1 MSIRLDSSSLN
12 VWACFL
18 SSHSSYPFLKKEEKY
33 SLSNKYLGD
42 VQKWSELCSWANC
55 YSWYSQ
61 WLTGDLG
68 QKRGDLYSSDKFL
81 FLRNQSHKQYSC
93 WQDFPITPSLHK
105 LSRDWGSSLSS
116 IWQILTNLF
125 QAEVTSC
132 KYNLGYQSNE
142 LKFTW
147 LSQDLL
153 STEWWRCEQA
163 APCDSLCNDDGRLPS
178 QLLC

>member
-1 MSIRLDSSSLN
+1 MLGLKPRFWFPVQCPPPLQPILLPLHQEQEALCFCSRTSICLDSSSLN

-18 SSHSSYPFLKKEEKY
+18 SSYTFLSIYPFLKKEEKY

-61 WLTGDLG
+61 WLTVDLG

-93 WQDFPITPSLHK
+93 WQDFPTPQACTSSPEIGDPAFPAFDRFWQTYFRLKSPAVNITWVISLM
-105 LSRDWGSSLSS
+105 S
-116 IWQILTNLF
+116 
-125 QAEVTSC
+125 
-132 KYNLGYQSNE
+132 
-142 LKFTW
+142 
-147 LSQDLL
+147 
-153 STEWWRCEQA
+153 
-163 APCDSLCNDDGRLPS
+163 
-178 QLLC
+178 